1 MSDSLSRLKWL
12 ILVPTVAL
20 SNHALAETSDSE
32 VELLNQIVFPGS
44 VNAVM
49 KWPKA
54 VRFAIATE
62 NDQDAALAL
71 KVISD
76 IADSLPGRFQDKII
90 IERRIPLTDVPS
102 LKERGVIYVKSQPYE
117 DLTSPLRPFFETLI
131 TNGEDVDQRI
141 DQARSQE
148 ASWQT
153 TIGMNSGHEV
163 VGVLVMI
170 KSSTDMT
177 TKRLMLVG
185 AVSQVVC
192 PAVLLGKTDP
202 GLFEEKGEVITLSQ
216 LGKDLFM
223 LMLDDEV
230 RAGMSKA
237 EFSEIA
243 RRLH

>member
-12 ILVPTVAL
+12 ILILFLVPTVAL

-102 LKERGVIYVKSQPYE
+102 L
-117 DLTSPLRPFFETLI
+117 
-131 TNGEDVDQRI
+131 
-141 DQARSQE
+141 
-148 ASWQT
+148 
-153 TIGMNSGHEV
+153 
-163 VGVLVMI
+163 
-170 KSSTDMT
+170 
-177 TKRLMLVG
+177 
-185 AVSQVVC
+185 
-192 PAVLLGKTDP
+192 
-202 GLFEEKGEVITLSQ
+202 
-216 LGKDLFM
+216 
-223 LMLDDEV
+223 
-230 RAGMSKA
+230 
-237 EFSEIA
+237 
-243 RRLH
+243 